1 MLKSLQHSWN
11 HQALLLVLVSMLGGC
26 GTTNSSHFNYRF
38 GPTGLEP
45 SDRIAAIEVIR
56 HGSDGHPYW
65 AHSDC
70 VESVLS
76 RELRS
81 NAVVR
86 GSELLKLFSSRNQT
100 PPIPVP
106 LDHGVRK
113 LDNFGEWLLE
123 PDISFS
129 LSQLNIR
136 YVVEIEAAGFRG
148 DSRAETSFIHMG
160 LTRLRIAEFTAR
172 ILDIKNRA
180 VVGAVKS
187 SAASESGGGLAII
200 GFLPVPY
207 FQGSSVHEPACME
220 VAQGVADLIIGA
232 PGQ

>member
-1 MLKSLQHSWN
+1 
-11 HQALLLVLVSMLGGC
+11 MLGGC

-65 AHSDC
+65 TNSDC

-81 NAVVR
+81 NSVIR
-86 GSELLKLFSSRNQT
+86 GSELLKLLSSRNQT

-106 LDHGVRK
+106 LDHEFRN
-113 LDNFGEWLLE
+113 LDSFGEWLLK

-129 LSQLNIR
+129 LAQLNVR
-136 YVVEIEAAGFRG
+136 YVVEIEAFGYRG
-148 DSRAETSFIHMG
+148 DSRADSSSIHMG
-160 LTRLRIAEFTAR
+160 VTRLRIAEYTAR
-172 ILDIKNRA
+172 IVDIRNRA
-180 VVGAVKS
+180 VVGTVKS
-187 SAASESGGGLAII
+187 SAASESGGGLAVI

-207 FQGSSVHEPACME
+207 LHGSSVDQPACME
-220 VAQGVADLIIGA
+220 VAQGVTDLIIGA
-232 PGQ
+232 PR